1 MPVFDKSD
9 IYFTE
14 GTSSKD
20 KFVKYYEYSN
30 QNLEKFVEKLDQE
43 LSVHR
48 VTAENF
54 AEFIHIFQA
63 SLDATC
69 KLETPK
75 TTKRT
80 IQNNPWIT
88 DSIIAASERKH
99 ELKNDWIKT
108 IKKDNPKGD
117 AAAHQ
122 TFTRYRKALN
132 RIINSAKNSYDCKR
146 VIENK
151 NDRKKTWKI
160 INELR
165 GKTKASIKPSFII
178 DNEKTTN
185 RRIISNEFNKY
196 FNSIASNLND
206 TLVD

>member
-1 MPVFDKSD
+1 M
-9 IYFTE
+9 
-14 GTSSKD
+14 
-20 KFVKYYEYSN
+20 
-30 QNLEKFVEKLDQE
+30 
-43 LSVHR
+43 SVHR

-108 IKKDNPKGD
+108 IKKNNPKGD

-122 TFTRYRKALN
+122 ALSRYRKALN
-132 RIINSAKNSYDCKR
+132 RVINSAKNS
-146 VIENK
+146 
-151 NDRKKTWKI
+151 
-160 INELR
+160 L
-165 GKTKASIKPSFII
+165 
-178 DNEKTTN
+178 
-185 RRIISNEFNKY
+185 
-196 FNSIASNLND
+196 IAKGLF
-206 TLVD
+206 TLVAEGG